1 VSEIFEARRRA
12 ARLGRLLRI
21 GLGLLVVV
29 ATGAAFWAIWFSSAL
44 AIQTVRVAGV
54 TTIPAQSVVAAAGV
68 ELGRPLARIDV
79 EAVRSRVAKLRRVDH
94 AEVSRS
100 WPHTLTITIHERM
113 AVAWSFH
120 DGRVRG
126 VDRHG
131 IEFRQYSRR
140 PKLVEVRAG
149 AFDADTRRRA
159 LASLGKVV
167 VDLRRGYPELLAIS
181 DYVDADTRDSI
192 ELHLSRGRL
201 VVWGSATKADQKIAA
216 LRVLLRAVKAH
227 RYDVSVPEQPTTA
240 N

>member
-1 VSEIFEARRRA
+1 MS
-12 ARLGRLLRI
+12 RLLRI
-21 GLGLLVVV
+21 GVGVLVIV
-29 ATGAAFWAIWFSSAL
+29 ATGAVFWTIWFSSAL
-44 AIQTVRVAGV
+44 AIQQVRVAGA

-68 ELGRPLARIDV
+68 ELGRPLARVDV
-79 EAVRSRVAKLRRVDH
+79 EAIRSRVAKLRRVEK

-100 WPHTLTITIHERM
+100 WPHTLTITVHERV
-113 AVAWSFH
+113 AVAWTLH
-120 DGRVRG
+120 DGRVHG

-131 IEFRQYSRR
+131 TEFRQYPRR

-149 AFDADTRRRA
+149 AFDSDTRRRA
-159 LASLGKVV
+159 LASLGAVV

-181 DYVDADTRDSI
+181 AYVSADTRDSI

-201 VVWGSATKADQKIAA
+201 VVWGGATKADQKIAA